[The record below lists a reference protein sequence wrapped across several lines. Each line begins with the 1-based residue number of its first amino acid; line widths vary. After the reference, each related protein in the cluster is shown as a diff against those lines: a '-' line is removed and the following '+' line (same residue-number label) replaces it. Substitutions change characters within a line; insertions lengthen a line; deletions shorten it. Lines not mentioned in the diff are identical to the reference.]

1 MPQVVSNQ
9 TLEAVKVHDQ
19 RQKSDTELKSMIQNI
34 VSSIQPALQATGS
47 NASVQVIISDGL
59 SQHNV
64 TKATVANLSSNAT
77 SNKTSNVTLNKTIHI
92 SKD

>member
-1 MPQVVSNQ
+1 
-9 TLEAVKVHDQ
+9 
-19 RQKSDTELKSMIQNI
+19 MIQNI

-64 TKATVANLSSNAT
+64 T
-77 SNKTSNVTLNKTIHI
+77 
-92 SKD
+92 